1 VKPPDVRY
9 LAEFLEDLAD
19 AIDSGRWFSVEKL
32 SDGEPYTVTL
42 TGMPFRLGAR
52 YRIVYPPR
60 EIFENRYPPGETHA
74 GEYEYQYT
82 YQYASRGDA
91 EKYAS
96 PERIECVHYRE
107 VIDRENT
114 T

>member
-1 VKPPDVRY
+1 MKSPDVRY

-52 YRIVYPPR
+52 YRIVYALR
-60 EIFENRYPPGETHA
+60 EHWENRYSANRNYQHA
-74 GEYEYQYT
+74 TKEE
-82 YQYASRGDA
+82 ADKNA
-91 EKYAS
+91 ALK
-96 PERIECVHYRE
+96 RIECVHYRE
-107 VIDRENT
+107 VIDREKT